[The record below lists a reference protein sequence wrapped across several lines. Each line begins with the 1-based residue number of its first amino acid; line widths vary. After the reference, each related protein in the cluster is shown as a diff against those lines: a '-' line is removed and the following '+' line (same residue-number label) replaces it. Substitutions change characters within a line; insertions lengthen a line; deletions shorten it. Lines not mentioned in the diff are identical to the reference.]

1 MPPPGLAA
9 SHAGPS
15 GWSRRRWYHTLELP
29 GGFVTPGEYDLR
41 PVLLRVPLPDSL
53 EGKRCLDVGTH
64 DGFWAFEMEKRG
76 AREVVAID
84 LDDPERYD
92 YAQPAPIITEELR
105 AQTAERLEGFE
116 IARSVL
122 GSQVQ
127 RHDLSVYEL
136 SPDGIGEFDFA
147 VIGTLLL
154 HLRDPVAALSAIG
167 RVLQGQLLVNDAVSL
182 SLSVLRPRTPAA
194 KLMAVPG
201 HPFWWLPNV
210 SGLRQLVVS
219 AGYEVVASNG
229 PYRVALGSGSI
240 RPPLRHGH
248 PLASRARLLMLRR
261 GVPHAWVLAQP
272 RRSATRVSAT
282 A

>member
-1 MPPPGLAA
+1 
-9 SHAGPS
+9 
-15 GWSRRRWYHTLELP
+15 LP
-29 GGFVTPGEYDLR
+29 GGVVTPGEYDLR
-41 PVLLRVPLPDSL
+41 PVLLRVPLPESL

-92 YAQPAPIITEELR
+92 YAQPAPVITDQVR
-105 AQTAERLEGFE
+105 AQTAERQEGFE
-116 IARSVL
+116 IARRAL

-127 RHDLSVYEL
+127 RHDMSVYEL
-136 SPDGIGEFDFA
+136 SPAIGEFDFA

-182 SLSVLRPRTPAA
+182 SLSALRPRTPAA

-219 AGYEVVASNG
+219 AGYQVLASQG
-229 PYRVALGSGSI
+229 PYRVPLGSGSV
-240 RPPLRHGH
+240 RPSFRRGH

-261 GVPHAWVLAQP
+261 GVPHAWVLAEP
-272 RRSATRVSAT
+272 RPSARRASTT
-282 A
+282 E